1 MLEKGLDFA
10 LIQKTS
16 SELELRKDFEEFL
29 RRMRC
34 KWNFRNEPTNNFSEI
49 AAFRFKS
56 EWKRPK
62 GHASL
67 EVFLS
72 RVEKELFS
80 DEMNNSTQSNL
91 WRWR

>member
-49 AAFRFKS
+49 PPFRSKS
-56 EWKRPK
+56 GWKPI
-62 GHASL
+62 GHAS
-67 EVFLS
+67 VFESCRKRPFL
-72 RVEKELFS
+72 
-80 DEMNNSTQSNL
+80 
-91 WRWR
+91 